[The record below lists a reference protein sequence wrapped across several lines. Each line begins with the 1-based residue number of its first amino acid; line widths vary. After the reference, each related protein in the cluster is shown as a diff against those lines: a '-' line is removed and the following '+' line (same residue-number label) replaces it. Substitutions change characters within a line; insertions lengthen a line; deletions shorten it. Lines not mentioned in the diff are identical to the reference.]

1 MSKHRIVFA
10 LLCLCTTF
18 IFSEG
23 NYQGGNGTVIS
34 RITDEKQTI
43 EIRKLEISNVKAGDM
58 LADSDNTIYDSY
70 TTQNPLGELEWW
82 REKFNIHQICSIE
95 LQEKDP
101 WGQTPGEMWLEIST
115 MKLRGWICCDSNFPR
130 NLYKNQNY
138 SILEKITTAS
148 RTWTVRKLEQTL
160 SLWRNLDI
168 TDTPGSESSVIHSI
182 RNGGRQMNFQTV
194 AITEEQETINGKTDC
209 WVKIEYEQG
218 KYGWAFGGYLEV
230 ERGGPKYRI
239 PEAELEFMLGNQ
251 P

>member
-1 MSKHRIVFA
+1 
-10 LLCLCTTF
+10 
-18 IFSEG
+18 
-23 NYQGGNGTVIS
+23 
-34 RITDEKQTI
+34 
-43 EIRKLEISNVKAGDM
+43 M
-58 LADSDNTIYDSY
+58 LADSDNIIYDSY

-168 TDTPGSESSVIHSI
+168 TDTPGSESSVIL
-182 RNGGRQMNFQTV
+182 RYGMGEGR
-194 AITEEQETINGKTDC
+194 
-209 WVKIEYEQG
+209 
-218 KYGWAFGGYLEV
+218 
-230 ERGGPKYRI
+230 
-239 PEAELEFMLGNQ
+239 
-251 P
+251 

>member
-1 MSKHRIVFA
+1 MRRTAGVLAALWLLANASAAQENYADGNGSLVSRTTDGSRIV
-10 LLCLCTTF
+10 
-18 IFSEG
+18 
-23 NYQGGNGTVIS
+23 
-34 RITDEKQTI
+34 
-43 EIRKLEISNVKAGDM
+43 EIRRLEIADFTGGDW
-58 LADSDNTIYDSY
+58 LADKNTIYDSY

-168 TDTPGSESSVIHSI
+168 TDTPGSESRVIHSI